1 MIFIYEAQDS
11 IPTGCKREYKVCYPL
26 KEAKNQYQFL
36 HSFDWEALKGFDEI
50 WFLNENGFE
59 KKIYRDVLKD
69 YSTDINNPTHA
80 NRLTMIYEMTLLPS
94 RRETENLPQ
103 KNKIELLIQQQ
114 KFVDIKDI
122 DNQLKN
128 TSSDTKFVVY
138 TNYKKNLT
146 KGFIK
151 KINDVNR
158 LELYYNATFMYS
170 KEFPVVE
177 KIDSK
182 EYFEI
187 EKKLNEISAKFPD
200 NSGITDYYYKPNN
213 FVNIIRQSIQSEL
226 QVVRGKAKTRLKIL
240 GEDRLLYSTVIA
252 EIVSPHRP
260 IWYDLKIGVPYISS
274 EYESLVLQNFD
285 SLGEE
290 GFRNLDEAVRK
301 VNQDVFVIL
310 QTFRKR
316 VIHYFEH
323 YYEVELPDK
332 KKINDMIST
341 IFASFIL
348 DNEPYRED
356 YYKLKPLIQSNALN
370 ELLSE
375 MSDLS
380 TLQKVMNKFNEFHFD
395 KILTNTDMW
404 YYILKALKPRKEVDI
419 APKEI
424 VNSEFR
430 WCGNTWEIYG
440 LSSSPIQDKR
450 IGISSIAIIIA
461 YCNQYQ
467 KPIGVSLLRDILID
481 LFDDSKNN
489 INPGRDFDADRKT
502 IQKNIKKIRNN
513 PHLDNFC
520 NQCIV
525 YEKWQYYLKE
535 NDGVEYKIQI
545 THPKLTADYLRKY
558 HR

>member
-1 MIFIYEAQDS
+1 MIFIYEAQES

-26 KEAKNQYQFL
+26 KDAKNQYQFL

-59 KKIYRDVLKD
+59 KKIYSDVLKD

-114 KFVDIKDI
+114 KFVDIKDV

-158 LELYYNATFMYS
+158 LALYYNATFMYS

-213 FVNIIRQSIQSEL
+213 FVNIIRESIQSEL

-240 GEDRLLYSTVIA
+240 GEDRLLYSTAIA

-356 YYKLKPLIQSNALN
+356 YYKLKPLIQSNALR

-440 LSSSPIQDKR
+440 LSNSPIQDKR

-535 NDGVEYKIQI
+535 NDRVEYKIQI

-558 HR
+558 HK

>member
-114 KFVDIKDI
+114 KFVDIKDV

-213 FVNIIRQSIQSEL
+213 FVNIIRESIQSEL

-558 HR
+558 HK

>member
-26 KEAKNQYQFL
+26 KDAKNQYQFL

-59 KKIYRDVLKD
+59 KKIYSDVLKD
-69 YSTDINNPTHA
+69 YSTEINNPTHA

-114 KFVDIKDI
+114 KFVDIKDV

-213 FVNIIRQSIQSEL
+213 FVNIIRESIQSEL

-348 DNEPYRED
+348 DIEPYRED
-356 YYKLKPLIQSNALN
+356 YYKLKPLIQSNALR

-440 LSSSPIQDKR
+440 LSNSPIQDKR

-535 NDGVEYKIQI
+535 NDRVEYKIQI

-558 HR
+558 HK